1 MAIQP
6 KAAEGMRIELNERPA
21 QRHRLL
27 APAVGLAEGAVPA
40 RISQEREG
48 LIVEVE
54 IRLDGRAVKIDDG
67 YDSAVGGDEMSPNVF
82 KGVARRFAPGA
93 IPAEPAGLAISERLA
108 GEDTRSMRLR
118 QWSAI
123 EVDRLVEA
131 TARAVGAVLPPAWQG
146 QIEQPVFER
155 GRFASEIAHISD
167 LVRFG
172 EALSTGRHA
181 TIIAAGFFS

>member
-1 MAIQP
+1 MAI
-6 KAAEGMRIELNERPA
+6 ALRERPA
-21 QRHRLL
+21 QRHCLL
-27 APAVGLAEGAVPA
+27 APAARLPKDAVSA
-40 RISQEREG
+40 RIGEQRES
-48 LIVEVE
+48 LVVEVE

-67 YDSAVGGDEMSPNVF
+67 YDSAVGGDEMSSNVF

-131 TARAVGAVLPPAWQG
+131 APTVVGAVFPPQRQG
-146 QIEQPVFER
+146 HIEQPVFER
-155 GRFASEIAHISD
+155 RGLVPEVDHIVD
-167 LVRFG
+167 PVR
-172 EALSTGRHA
+172 
-181 TIIAAGFFS
+181 